1 MPPKCCLP
9 ICWEAC
15 NHAVEEGMR
24 AAIARIMERL
34 ILASTRICILA
45 ACCIVGRHSTKLFQS
60 HWGILHNALRIGVL
74 KPRCFRKVS
83 VCGTRL
89 FVSQPCLALLHLHQM
104 HAVALC
110 RRTICS
116 SPSAGPTTSS
126 RLPRMC
132 GKMKFANVRYCLL
145 CVALSTPLC
154 FSLHLRV
161 GGPSGNELGE
171 QRLCKSVL
179 ILWWWWCV
187 LLVLA
192 SRRQSARSR

>member
-89 FVSQPCLALLHLHQM
+89 FVSQPMSCSVASSSDARGCIVQAHNLFIPQCRPNNIFTSPAHVWQDEVCNCAALPP
-104 HAVALC
+104 LC
-110 RRTICS
+110 CVVHPS
-116 SPSAGPTTSS
+116 VLFSPSSS
-126 RLPRMC
+126 
-132 GKMKFANVRYCLL
+132 
-145 CVALSTPLC
+145 
-154 FSLHLRV
+154 
-161 GGPSGNELGE
+161 GGP
-171 QRLCKSVL
+171 
-179 ILWWWWCV
+179 
-187 LLVLA
+187 
-192 SRRQSARSR
+192 